1 MTIECANC
9 VYIGDD
15 ERDIIAGRAA
25 GMKTLTAA
33 YGYIDDDIDC
43 LSWQADGVIEN
54 PSELLAMLQPGAL

>member
-1 MTIECANC
+1 MAIECTNC

-33 YGYIDDDIDC
+33 YGYIEDDVDF

-54 PSELLAMLQPGAL
+54 PSELLAMLQPEVL